1 MFVHH
6 LAGPEILGV
15 IAWLLHC
22 SFLAACAKDMDV
34 ARPHLIVAMKNQT
47 LCPKKYSCGACF
59 AVRVHPDMRWQK
71 HHVPA
76 LMH

>member
-22 SFLAACAKDMDV
+22 SSRAACAKDMV
-34 ARPHLIVAMKNQT
+34 VSRRHLIVAMNAKT
-47 LCPKKYSCGACF
+47 VETYLSVFTKY
-59 AVRVHPDMRWQK
+59 QI
-71 HHVPA
+71 
-76 LMH
+76 L